1 MKNWYQIQEICRL
14 YKIGPDSLRYYE
26 KIGLISPMRSPNN
39 YRLYSLSDIWRLN
52 VIRDLL
58 KLDFSTA
65 EIKAYLDDRTLASTE
80 TLLNE
85 KEAIL
90 RRRLKELSKD
100 LSDVQK
106 RRQDLFS
113 ALSEPMDE
121 IQLHDF
127 PKRRCLRLKDHIEN
141 DEDVD
146 FLLTKLSR
154 RLEEQLSII
163 GNCDTGSVLEW
174 TAEKN
179 VQRTSVFICTEEQSC
194 DFILDAGRYLTV
206 TYRGDRDQHDFYV
219 PRLRQAMTERQLR
232 AAGSILEFL
241 LVDVHETCRTEE
253 NITQLQVRVV
263 PETYHDGCE

>member
-26 KIGLISPMRSPNN
+26 KIGLISPKRSPSN

-65 EIKAYLDDRTLASTE
+65 QIKAYFDDRTLASTE
-80 TLLNE
+80 TLLDE

-90 RRRLKELSKD
+90 RQRLQELNKD

-106 RRQDLFS
+106 RRQDLRS
-113 ALSEPMDE
+113 ALSEPMEE
-121 IQLHDF
+121 IQRHTF
-127 PKRRCLRLKDHIEN
+127 PARRCLRLKEHIEN

-174 TAEKN
+174 TADKT
-179 VQRTSVFICTEEQSC
+179 VRRTSVFICTEEESC
-194 DFILDAGRYLTV
+194 DFVLEAGDYLTV
-206 TYRGDRDQHDFYV
+206 TYRGDKDQHDLYV
-219 PRLRQAMTERQLR
+219 PRLRIAIAEHGLR
-232 AAGSILEFL
+232 ATGSILEFL
-241 LVDVHETCRTEE
+241 LVDVHETCRTDE

-263 PETYHDGCE
+263 PDEING